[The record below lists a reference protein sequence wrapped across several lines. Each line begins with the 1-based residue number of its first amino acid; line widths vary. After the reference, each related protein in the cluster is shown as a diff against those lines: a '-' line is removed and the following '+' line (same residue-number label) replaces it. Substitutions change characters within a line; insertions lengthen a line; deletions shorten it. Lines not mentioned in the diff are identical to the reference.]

1 MASIVGQERPNPPHD
16 WKKIET
22 MILEN
27 LTFPITEDLEK
38 LRQEVKFMVED
49 LKNVCE
55 TDKRKDDRE
64 GS

>member
-1 MASIVGQERPNPPHD
+1 MPSIVGQEKPNPPHD

-27 LTFPITEDLEK
+27 LSFPISEDLEK
-38 LRQEVKFMVED
+38 LRQEVRLMVED

-55 TDKRKDDRE
+55 IDKRDND
-64 GS
+64 

>member
-1 MASIVGQERPNPPHD
+1 MPSIVGQEKPNPPHD

-27 LTFPITEDLEK
+27 LSFPISEDLEK
-38 LRQEVKFMVED
+38 LRKEVRLMVED

-55 TDKRKDDRE
+55 INKRDND
-64 GS
+64 

>member
-1 MASIVGQERPNPPHD
+1 MPSIVGQEKPNPPHD

-27 LTFPITEDLEK
+27 LSFPISEDLEK
-38 LRQEVKFMVED
+38 LRQEVRLMVED

-55 TDKRKDDRE
+55 VDKRNND
-64 GS
+64 